1 MCKIICLP
9 NYMSHSLRCYIDH
22 YTSGGYLD
30 VQDYYHTPDLLSPG
44 RIIDFRLTAA
54 LQWNSTYR
62 FSWSVPADDGFS
74 VEANKTST
82 SKVTVK
88 YVNWLIMG
96 RGFESHQCNWW
107 CQEGHST
114 TIALVLQR
122 QISPKANSGFLTGYG
137 GFEQSCF
144 NWLICRR
151 DTHVGHWQ
159 HYLSLC
165 TSIEWKQ

>member
-1 MCKIICLP
+1 M
-9 NYMSHSLRCYIDH
+9 
-22 YTSGGYLD
+22 D

-88 YVNWLIMG
+88 YVN
-96 RGFESHQCNWW
+96 
-107 CQEGHST
+107 
-114 TIALVLQR
+114 
-122 QISPKANSGFLTGYG
+122 
-137 GFEQSCF
+137 
-144 NWLICRR
+144 
-151 DTHVGHWQ
+151 
-159 HYLSLC
+159 
-165 TSIEWKQ
+165 